1 MNWST
6 PGYETLELSTQLVI
20 GEALRRGHEVEVLDS
35 GSNLIRIRGNGKTEI
50 LMQATRT
57 SADTY
62 ISALIMENKKA
73 TKLLLREAGIRV
85 PEGSDYTSLEAAE
98 ADFARWQ
105 NQDIVVKPNSTNFGI
120 AVTILHPPFTE
131 ESYIAALRGA
141 FRHDGTVLA
150 EEYIPGREFRF
161 LVIDGIVRAVLH
173 RVPANVVGDG
183 KSGIA
188 GLIERKNKDP
198 RRGSGYKSPMEKL
211 RTGEEEKA
219 MLLSQGLDLDSVP
232 GAGVTVF
239 LRKNSNISTGGD
251 GIDFT
256 DSVHEGYKAVAS
268 AAAAAVGA
276 RICGIDMMIS
286 DIDAAPGALPA
297 AAGYGIIECNFNP
310 ALHIH
315 DFPFNGKNRR
325 VETRVLDLLGL

>member
-6 PGYETLELSTQLVI
+6 PGYESLELSTQLVI
-20 GEALRRGHEVEVLDS
+20 GEALNRGHEVEVLDA
-35 GSNLIRIRGNGKTEI
+35 GSNFVRIRGNGKTEAV
-50 LMQATRT
+50 MQATRT
-57 SADTY
+57 SADPY
-62 ISALIMENKKA
+62 ISALIMENKKV
-73 TKLLLREAGIRV
+73 TKLLLGEAGIRV
-85 PEGSDYTSLEAAE
+85 PDGSDYASMETAE
-98 ADFARWQ
+98 AGFARWK
-105 NQDIVVKPNSTNFGI
+105 NLGIVVKPNSTNFGI
-120 AVTILHPPFTE
+120 AVTILHPPFTQG
-131 ESYIAALRGA
+131 SYKDALIEA
-141 FRHDGTVLA
+141 FRHDGTVLV
-150 EEYIPGREFRF
+150 EELVPGREFRF

-183 KSGIA
+183 TSSIA
-188 GLIERKNKDP
+188 ALIKRKNDDP
-198 RRGSGYKSPMEKL
+198 RRGSGYKSPMDKL
-211 RTGEEEKA
+211 RAGDEEKA
-219 MLLSQGLDLDSVP
+219 MLRSRGMDLHSIP
-232 GAGVTVF
+232 GAGITVF

-256 DSVHEGYKAVAS
+256 DSVHEGYKAIAS

-286 DIDAAPGALPA
+286 DVDAAPA

-325 VETRVLDLLGL
+325 VETHVLDLLGL